1 MALHLLETLLNTIC
15 MIFGLNDV
23 IQVHLFIEILTLQA
37 NLDCLEIKNEKYN
50 YQTKICYIKVWIMD
64 QVPRKV

>member
-23 IQVHLFIEILTLQA
+23 IQVHLFIVILTLQA
-37 NLDCLEIKNEKYN
+37 NQDCLEIKNEK
-50 YQTKICYIKVWIMD
+50 V
-64 QVPRKV
+64 